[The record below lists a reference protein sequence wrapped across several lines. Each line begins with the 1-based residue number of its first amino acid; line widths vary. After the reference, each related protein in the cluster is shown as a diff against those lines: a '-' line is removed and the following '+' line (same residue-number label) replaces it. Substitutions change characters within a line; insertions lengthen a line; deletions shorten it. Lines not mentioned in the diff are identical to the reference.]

1 MILGQY
7 LAELKK
13 IQPLEPDEEARLWR
27 GFKEDGDMDCR
38 QHLIENYQPLVFKAA
53 MRWRADEST
62 MLDIIQEGT
71 IGLIEAVEHYD
82 HTKGVAFSL
91 YAIHRIRGRILNFME
106 REGKQEWTYI
116 DTPVSGEEDADT
128 LADYL
133 VDAAAEVSRQAEQ
146 NFLVEQVRHA
156 MERLPE
162 KEQMVLNGVFLEDRE
177 PRQLAQTLDM
187 SLSHVYRLQKQGI
200 RRIRGMLSKFMQHW

>member
-1 MILGQY
+1 MILRQY

-13 IQPLEPDEEARLWR
+13 IQPLTPEDEARLWH
-27 GFKEDGDMDCR
+27 GFKDDGDLDCR
-38 QHLIENYQPLVFKAA
+38 QQLIENYQPLVFKAA
-53 MRWRADEST
+53 MRWRTDEPT

-71 IGLIEAVEHYD
+71 IGLIEAAEHYD

-91 YAIHRIRGRILNFME
+91 YAAHRIRGRILNFME
-106 REGKQEWTYI
+106 REGKQDWTYI
-116 DTPVSGEEDADT
+116 DSPVSSEDDADT

-133 VDAAAEVSRQAEQ
+133 VDTTAEVARQAEQ

-156 MERLPE
+156 MKRLPE
-162 KEQMVLNGVFLEDRE
+162 KEQVVLSGVFLEDRE
-177 PRQLAQTLDM
+177 PKQLAQTLDM